1 MADNI
6 RVGKKG
12 SRKTSLDFGSKHFPP
27 ERVREFELQ
36 EQLSEQRLLLRQ
48 AVEARKE
55 AELNAKLGKSN
66 IPTRR
71 SGGYAP
77 QKRNQNRD
85 GEWLARERLAQRERI
100 QSRKQAEFQ
109 AKYNI
114 RVGRGGT
121 EQRQPQFLYSPK
133 SRIER
138 YRQREQLEKYE
149 QEASSA
155 RAENLE
161 KIVKTPVNIATGLHA
176 GYKKGQELYHEAY
189 GPIARKTYPDLKLS
203 PIEKM
208 SAYGKH
214 YESKYAKPI
223 GIATGRWVSRRFKP
237 TPTDSD
243 AYHPSIISTKLHA
256 ERNRQ
261 QAYDKERE
269 RVMQSLMATGRPPT
283 PRSNIIVRKPEGRVV
298 RDRLLGTS
306 QPPMGRVGYGMQIS
320 RPMAKPTP
328 IPNSNIPVGQEK
340 PAKPSMFTRLKGV
353 FTRKKEGAEL

>member
-55 AELNAKLGKSN
+55 AELNAKLTKSN

-77 QKRNQNRD
+77 QNRNQTRD
-85 GEWLARERLAQRERI
+85 GEWIARERLAQRERI

-138 YRQREQLEKYE
+138 YKQREQLEKYE
-149 QEASSA
+149 QEASGA

-161 KIVKTPVNIATGLHA
+161 NIVKTPIEVGRGLYR
-176 GYKKGQELYHEAY
+176 GYEGLRKQHPRMPKLRPPTAKELYAARMRYEPRVIET
-189 GPIARKTYPDLKLS
+189 GRKTGEWTRHKLEALEHRIHPPKPSPDS
-203 PIEKM
+203 YTT
-208 SAYGKH
+208 SA
-214 YESKYAKPI
+214 
-223 GIATGRWVSRRFKP
+223 
-237 TPTDSD
+237 
-243 AYHPSIISTKLHA
+243 ISTKLHA

-353 FTRKKEGAEL
+353 FTRKKEDVV